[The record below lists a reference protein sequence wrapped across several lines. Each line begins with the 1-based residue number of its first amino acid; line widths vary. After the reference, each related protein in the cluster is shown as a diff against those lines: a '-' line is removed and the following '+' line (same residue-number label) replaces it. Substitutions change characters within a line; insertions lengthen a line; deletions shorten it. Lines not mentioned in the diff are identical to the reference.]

1 MWNTQITKTLS
12 LRKRHHLGGG
22 QERIDKQHA
31 KGKMTALERIHY
43 LLDPDSFHETDSFFR
58 TSEDSASLMKETFL
72 GDGVICGWGTIH
84 GRRVCVAS
92 EDFTVIG
99 GTLGEIH
106 AKKICEIQDLA
117 YDMRVPII
125 LLGDSGGGRI
135 EGGILPLSG

>member
-58 TSEDSASLMKETFL
+58 TSEDSASLMKETFFGGWRDL
-72 GDGVICGWGTIH
+72 RMGDDPWQARLRGV
-84 GRRVCVAS
+84 RR
-92 EDFTVIG
+92 FHRHRWHFG
-99 GTLGEIH
+99 
-106 AKKICEIQDLA
+106 
-117 YDMRVPII
+117 
-125 LLGDSGGGRI
+125 
-135 EGGILPLSG
+135 